1 MIFCLCFTVVEELH
15 AELCFAE
22 ALLLRALLTFIEDE
36 TLVSFIRAG
45 IKIRSCYNS
54 YKLVF
59 QELEKKTRIITIV
72 FDLKKFFLFFLREC
86 NVILNSRTW
95 FEDEKPY
102 KEHFESG
109 VRLGIGAF
117 NLVSRYFTEHC
128 IRCFINQFLTA
139 NLSFTKFNHYNN
151 VDFLSLIR

>member
-1 MIFCLCFTVVEELH
+1 MNYCNISDELH

-22 ALLLRALLTFIEDE
+22 SLLLKALLTFIEDE
-36 TLVSFIRAG
+36 TLVSFIKAG

-54 YKLVF
+54 YKCVKFSRLFAGVVF
-59 QELEKKTRIITIV
+59 VPV
-72 FDLKKFFLFFLREC
+72 FIYIFISREC

-95 FEDEKPY
+95 SEKEKSC

-117 NLVSRYFTEHC
+117 NLVR
-128 IRCFINQFLTA
+128 R
-139 NLSFTKFNHYNN
+139 
-151 VDFLSLIR
+151 